1 MLKPLILLHEAFL
14 YKLLDKVKSSVATE
28 LMKEEYNPNDVHSD
42 DEFKQFV
49 DKFEFELGDQQQIW
63 GNKVT
68 INYPLTLPYSKSV
81 VQINN

>member
-1 MLKPLILLHEAFL
+1 MLLFCLCVQDQGLITSQDNMLKPLILLHEAFM

-49 DKFEFELGDQQQIW
+49 DKFEFELADQ
-63 GNKVT
+63 
-68 INYPLTLPYSKSV
+68 
-81 VQINN
+81 